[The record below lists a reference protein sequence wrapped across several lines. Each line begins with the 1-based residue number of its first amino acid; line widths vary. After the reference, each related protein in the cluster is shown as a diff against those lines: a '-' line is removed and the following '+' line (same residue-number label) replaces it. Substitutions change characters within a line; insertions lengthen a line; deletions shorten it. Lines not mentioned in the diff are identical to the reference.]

1 MIETSARYKEFVYS
15 ADYARHFLPEI
26 ILKVIDTA
34 ARDLGSYSVNTE
46 AFYSKLSQLVDEN
59 FNGTFTFGTL
69 EDFQFLLNGTKNIM
83 RRDITGQF
91 GYCAEF
97 MSNKDG
103 VFDTPVVLTCKY
115 SNKVTMIGRTLI
127 FDTNYDSVP
136 AHIKLEYY
144 STGLLI
150 HTNEITDN
158 TSYIVTIADGVDAYD
173 EVIIS
178 FYSTTHPFRRIH
190 LVEDIPGIYF
200 SYGENEVVSVDV
212 NQSISI
218 FSNEILAG
226 EVIFQVENAKKTLDI
241 LNPEGFEKYLRQRQP
256 VEINFVMVFP
266 DNSIER
272 VPIGLLTLT
281 EWKSQKG
288 ALTAQ
293 FTARDGIA
301 SLSMT
306 EYIKGTFP
314 KTPISLYE
322 YAEQVILD
330 AGIEDYKID
339 SEFRNIYT
347 TAPLP
352 IGYHKE
358 LLRLI
363 AQAGQGVVVP
373 TTGGGVHVRF
383 ISPLVV
389 SINQVKNP
397 AFDNNFT
404 NWTQTGFTL
413 TSKYIYTSKQS
424 ALSSTGEL
432 KQTIDVIE
440 GNKYFIRLFVYTD
453 TAISAGSFIVYA
465 NNTAISAN
473 LANANLRVNDWNT
486 IAAVWEADSTSLALR
501 IECENCALYVDA
513 FQALNLTTMYG
524 IGNEP
529 DVNWCVQ
536 NIRYFDSSLSVPGRR
551 QTAAVDE
558 LTYGI
563 IFDAP
568 EITTIE
574 PVASVETNI
583 YSYDTEAEVSEIYKG
598 QRYVSGTETF
608 NIKFSKPAK
617 DYTIKLSYVDA
628 GASGTPTLVD
638 SKQYAQAAELR
649 VTAVGN
655 VQILVEG
662 KAVMVDTSTLKVDS
676 SMDKSL
682 LATAKGQTIDN
693 KLITSK
699 SVAEDVTAF
708 AIYWY
713 NGRYSYNFDWRQN
726 PAIQLYDPVIVH
738 DDFER
743 NNTVLITERNIDY
756 NDGVLSGSSRGV
768 C

>member
-34 ARDLGSYSVNTE
+34 ARDLGSYSANTE
-46 AFYSKLSQLVDEN
+46 AFYSKLPQLIDEN
-59 FNGTFTFGTL
+59 FDGTFTFGTL

-83 RRDITGQF
+83 RRNITGQF
-91 GYCAEF
+91 GFCAES
-97 MSNKDG
+97 MSNEEG
-103 VFDTPVVLTCKY
+103 IFDTPVVLTCKY
-115 SNKVTMIGRTLI
+115 SNKVTTIGRTLI

-158 TSYIVTIADGVDAYD
+158 ASYIVTIADGVDAYD

-178 FYSTTHPFRRIH
+178 FYSTTHPFRRVH

-314 KTPISLYE
+314 RTPISLYE

-330 AGIEDYKID
+330 AGIEDYRID
-339 SEFRNIYT
+339 SEFMNIYT

-397 AFDNNFT
+397 AFDNDFT

-424 ALSSTGEL
+424 ALSGTGEL

-453 TAISAGSFIVYA
+453 TAISSGSFIVYA

-473 LANANLRVNDWNT
+473 LADANLRVNAWNT
-486 IAAVWEADSTSLALR
+486 IATVWEADSNKLELR
-501 IECENCALYVDA
+501 IECESCALYVDA

-529 DVNWCVQ
+529 DANWCIQ
-536 NIRYFDSSLSVPGRR
+536 NIRYFDSSLSVPGRKR
-551 QTAAVDE
+551 AAAVDE

-574 PVASVETNI
+574 PAASVETNI

-608 NIKFSKPAK
+608 SIKFNKPAK

-682 LATAKGQTIDN
+682 LAAAKGQTIDN

-699 SVAEDVTAF
+699 SVAEDVTSF

-726 PAIQLYDPVIVH
+726 PAVQLYDPVIVH